1 MRTYLYNMYR
11 ALMSM
16 GPLLGTIDQN
26 TVIIDDERK
35 ADRWLKYTPN
45 ELDYA
50 GVIHE
55 FKLSDKECLVLR
67 SVVLDGLDYN
77 FNNDVAVR
85 LDRCSEDQYN
95 LLVSLCGLRDGN
107 R

>member
-35 ADRWLKYTPN
+35 ANRWLKYRPN

-50 GVIHE
+50 GVIQE
-55 FKLSDKECLVLR
+55 FKLSD
-67 SVVLDGLDYN
+67 
-77 FNNDVAVR
+77 
-85 LDRCSEDQYN
+85 
-95 LLVSLCGLRDGN
+95 
-107 R
+107 

>member
-35 ADRWLKYTPN
+35 ADQS
-45 ELDYA
+45 A
-50 GVIHE
+50 G
-55 FKLSDKECLVLR
+55 D
-67 SVVLDGLDYN
+67 VV
-77 FNNDVAVR
+77 
-85 LDRCSEDQYN
+85 
-95 LLVSLCGLRDGN
+95 
-107 R
+107 